1 MGLDILFLSIGG
13 ALLFYG
19 GDWLV
24 DGIEG
29 IAAKY
34 RLPPVLVAFVV
45 MGFGTSAPE
54 FFVAVEATLSGAPDI
69 AMGNVVGSNIAN
81 LLLVLAVTALIMP
94 LAIDRNVLRIDG
106 GAMLLSALALG
117 AVAADGMVSRS
128 DALLLIAGMLG
139 YLGFR
144 YWTLPMTATVDHDPA
159 QGYSAS
165 VFRCV
170 TALVALPAGA
180 YLFIDGA
187 VGIAKLVGV
196 SETIIGLTVVALGTS
211 LPEMASCVAAA
222 LRRKSDMVLRGILGS
237 NVFNGTI
244 VLGSAALAVPL
255 PVSPDFTGFWI
266 PVMLVGSVI
275 TLIFLRSGFV
285 LSRREA
291 SIMLIG
297 YFAVFLSI

>member
-1 MGLDILFLSIGG
+1 MVLDILFLSIGG
-13 ALLFYG
+13 TLLFCG

-29 IAAKY
+29 LAMRY
-34 RLPPVLVAFVV
+34 RVPSVLVAFVV

-54 FFVAVEATLSGAPDI
+54 LFVAVQATLAGAPDI
-69 AMGNVVGSNIAN
+69 AMGNIVGSNIAN

-117 AVAADGMVSRS
+117 VTAADGAVSRS
-128 DALLLIAGMLG
+128 DALMLILGMLG
-139 YLGFR
+139 YLLFR
-144 YWTLPMTATVDHDPA
+144 YRTLPANAAVEDDPA
-159 QGYSAS
+159 RGHSAS
-165 VFRCV
+165 IFKCV
-170 TALVALPAGA
+170 VALIALPVGA
-180 YLFIDGA
+180 HLFIDGA
-187 VGIAKLVGV
+187 VGIAELVGV

-222 LRRKSDMVLRGILGS
+222 LRRNSDMVLGGILGS
-237 NVFNGTI
+237 NVFNGT
-244 VLGSAALAVPL
+244 VVMGSAALAVPL
-255 PVSPDFTGFWI
+255 TVSPDFTGFWI
-266 PVMLVGSVI
+266 PVMLAGSVM

-291 SIMLIG
+291 
-297 YFAVFLSI
+297 